1 MSLNGY
7 NSSLLSI
14 VPAGPQ
20 CACPSVRCLTLS
32 NDSVNE
38 QPGLR
43 FTDRLAPLFYSTNN
57 RENLRVAASTKGR
70 VGSAEGEKKNRD
82 ARRGEDFTCTR
93 TLRDISTY
101 GNVRR

>member
-20 CACPSVRCLTLS
+20 CACPSVHCLTLS

-43 FTDRLAPLFYSTNN
+43 FTDRLALFHSTNN

-70 VGSAEGEKKNRD
+70 VGSAEGGKKKKNRREE
-82 ARRGEDFTCTR
+82 RRGLHLHRTFT
-93 TLRDISTY
+93 
-101 GNVRR
+101 